1 VGSSTSVIVKAQ
13 LNVNG
18 RKAKLD
24 LLKNVKIVL
33 TTFNYIDNLPV
44 TKTFTNLSFDNDKE
58 LSIQF

>member
-44 TKTFTNLSFDNDKE
+44 TKTFSNLSFDNDKE
-58 LSIQF
+58 LSI